1 MMGEAYYNLSNQSNM
16 IQRIQSIWLL
26 LAAICGFLLTEVP
39 LFIVKLSTN
48 VVKRIMATESLLLFS
63 VSIGIAC
70 LAAACIFLFRNRPLQ
85 FRLAIS
91 GIIASIALIG
101 LEVWQIGKYR
111 TLYANSMVS
120 SSYYWGGLLP
130 IGMAICFVYAA
141 RSVYKDE
148 KLIKSQD
155 RLR

>member
-1 MMGEAYYNLSNQSNM
+1 M

-26 LAAICGFLLTEVP
+26 LAAIFGFLLTQIP
-39 LFIVKLSTN
+39 LFVMKFSNN
-48 VVKRIMATESLLLFS
+48 VERRILATESLLLFS

-70 LAAACIFLFRNRPLQ
+70 LAAACIFLFKNRPLQ
-85 FRLAIS
+85 FRLSILGA
-91 GIIASIALIG
+91 IASIVLIG

-111 TLYANSMVS
+111 TLYANNMVS

-130 IGMAICFVYAA
+130 IAMAICFIYAA

-148 KLIKSQD
+148 KLVKSQD